1 MRPLSTRGLR
11 PSRRGAGPADVRRL
25 LVLAVLGVVA
35 VLILAAP
42 VRGWWSQR
50 AEIEDARD
58 ELAALVADNEQLEAR
73 LDRIGDPAELEL
85 IARGQLGLVREG
97 EESYVVLPPPTAGL
111 VLPNS
116 WPFNRVATAMQEGR
130 P

>member
-1 MRPLSTRGLR
+1 MK
-11 PSRRGAGPADVRRL
+11 RL
-25 LVLAVLGVVA
+25 LVVLALAAVA
-35 VLILAAP
+35 VVILATP

-50 AEIEDARD
+50 AEIEGARD
-58 ELAALVADNEQLEAR
+58 ELAALQVDNDQLEER
-73 LDRIGDPAELEL
+73 LDRIVDPAELEL

-116 WPFNRVATAMQEGR
+116 WPFNRLAAAMQEGQ